1 MSTQDPLFH
10 EDFNDALASL
20 VKALGKMDAVAAD
33 LWPNKPNGG
42 RYLSDCLNPDRD
54 AKLSLDDVVALLK
67 MGRNAGI
74 HWAMH
79 KLCEVTGYEPPE
91 IARTKTPEQVIAEQM
106 RQVASEYARLA
117 DELAALSQPK
127 NLRAV

>member
-10 EDFNDALASL
+10 EDFNDALTSL
-20 VKALGKMDAVAAD
+20 VKALGKMDAVASH
-33 LWPNKPNGG
+33 LWPTKANGG

-67 MGRNAGI
+67 MGRERGI

-79 KLCEVTGYEPPE
+79 KLCDVAGYQAPA
-91 IARTKTPEQVIAEQM
+91 IARTKTPEQILAERM
-106 RQVASEYARLA
+106 AQVAADYARLA
-117 DELAALSQPK
+117 DELAAINQSRFK
-127 NLRAV
+127 AAS